1 MSACARTLYRR
12 LELAATTARLREQN
26 ADLRFISSQ
35 QTARVDQLTSENT
48 SLRARL
54 NDALMQNGIVLP
66 SGHEVRWHG
75 HKEHMKAHSPLAPAA
90 EAEPAAKVAP
100 GTPSAPM
107 AGGLTTTERAT
118 MVRQLRAA
126 ARQASNLQFRLE
138 DAEARAARL
147 EMESKALREA
157 AVGRDAELERLQ
169 RAAAEVRE
177 GAQLSA
183 VHVNEEKNLT
193 IAQLNHQVDFLNSQ
207 CATLESELAEA
218 RRQAEAA
225 AETEARVD
233 RLMGAVREL
242 RDDKEAL
249 QGELLA
255 CQKLNDELRALGLEE
270 TARTGGGL
278 STRAG
283 LAGAGASKASSEGA
297 SFEASHHHLQIDIA
311 GTGLFLQPRG

>member
-218 RRQAEAA
+218 RHQAEAA

-242 RDDKEAL
+242 RDDNHAPAPARRGRDAVGRR
-249 QGELLA
+249 GERRCRLA
-255 CQKLNDELRALGLEE
+255 SSQW
-270 TARTGGGL
+270 ARCRGGSSGCCGFCCLVGAASVPPPGGG
-278 STRAG
+278 RGCPA
-283 LAGAGASKASSEGA
+283 KSS
-297 SFEASHHHLQIDIA
+297 
-311 GTGLFLQPRG
+311 